1 MNKQELLRLSW
12 ENLWRAK
19 FRTILTIIGV
29 AIGTASII
37 VMVSIGNGAQISITN
52 ELSGI
57 GSVTTLQVYPDL
69 GSSSMGSGI
78 FSVGKKSEQP
88 ILNDDAI
95 KDFKKINGVVAVTPV
110 VNLSGAEFDIEREQ
124 YTASL
129 MGVDFNVLEDMR
141 YETSS
146 GKKPGANDINSVIL
160 GKEVLSSYELTS
172 TGPQAQENTLSPEE
186 LVGEKINI
194 IVRKTG
200 ADGEEEFKTISVKV
214 AGVLESTGGSE
225 DYSIITDYSV
235 VSDLNEWQTGQ
246 TVNIKKQGYSEA
258 LVTVEDSSLVDGVTK
273 EVEALDFT
281 VFSLQQILDSLGS
294 VFQMLQILLGGIG
307 AVALLVACIGIVNT
321 MTMSIYERTKE
332 IGIMKVIGASI
343 NDIRN
348 MFIAES
354 TMIGL
359 IGGIAGIIVSFLLS
373 LLINFVAGFFIAGG
387 NATISY
393 ITPGLVI
400 FALVFSAFVG
410 LLSGVRPAI
419 KAANLSSLDAI
430 RSE

>member
-12 ENLWRAK
+12 ENLWRMK

-29 AIGTASII
+29 VIGTSSII
-37 VMVSIGNGAQISITN
+37 VMVSIGNGAQKSITD

-57 GSVTTLQVYPDL
+57 GSVTTLQVYQDL
-69 GSSSMGSGI
+69 SAMGMSAMPT
-78 FSVGKKSEQP
+78 GKTEDKA

-95 KDFKKINGVVAVTPV
+95 NDMKEIDGVVAVTPV
-110 VNLSGAEFDIEREQ
+110 VNLSGAEIEVDREQ
-124 YTASL
+124 YGVSL
-129 MGVDFNVLEDMR
+129 MGVDYEVLEDMR
-141 YETSS
+141 YDTSS
-146 GKKPGANDINSVIL
+146 GDKPGAKDQKSVIL
-160 GKEVLSSYELTS
+160 GKEVLSSYTFTT
-172 TGPQAQENTLSPEE
+172 TGPQAEASTVVPED
-186 LVGEKINI
+186 LIGDKIDLI
-194 IVRKTG
+194 IKRTN
-200 ADGEEEFKTISVKV
+200 ANGEEELRTERVKV
-214 AGVLESTGGSE
+214 TGVLESTGGSE
-225 DYSIITDYSV
+225 DYSIIAEFNLVTE
-235 VSDLNEWQTGQ
+235 LNEWQTGKKAN
-246 TVNIKKQGYSEA
+246 VKKQGYSEA
-258 LVTVEDSSLVDGVTK
+258 LVTVEDSAVVNAVTT
-273 EVEALDFT
+273 EIEDMDFT
-281 VFSLQQILDSLGS
+281 VFSMQQILDSLGS

-307 AVALLVACIGIVNT
+307 GVALLVACIGIVNT

-343 NDIRN
+343 SDIRN

-359 IGGIAGIIVSFLLS
+359 IGGLVGIVISLVLS
-373 LLINFVAGFFIAGG
+373 VLINLIAGFFIGG
-387 NATISY
+387 EGSVTISF

-400 FALVFSAFVG
+400 FALLFSALVG

>member
-1 MNKQELLRLSW
+1 MNKRELIRLSW
-12 ENLWRAK
+12 ENLWRMK

-29 AIGTASII
+29 VIGTSSII
-37 VMVSIGNGAQISITN
+37 VMVSIGNGAQRSITS

-57 GSVTTLQVYPDL
+57 GSITTLQVYPDL
-69 GSSSMGSGI
+69 SSMGMTGLSG
-78 FSVGKKSEQP
+78 GKAQDKV

-95 KDFKKINGVVAVTPV
+95 KDFKKIDGVVAVTPV
-110 VNLSGAEFDIEREQ
+110 VNLSGAEIEVDREP
-124 YTASL
+124 YSVSL
-129 MGVDFNVLEDMR
+129 MGVDYDVLQDMR
-141 YETSS
+141 YETTS
-146 GKKPGANDINSVIL
+146 GKKPNANDTSSVIL
-160 GKEVLSSYELTS
+160 GKEVLSTYTFTS
-172 TGPQAQENTLSPEE
+172 TGPQAQTVTVKPED
-186 LVGEKINI
+186 LIGKNINLTI
-194 IVRKTG
+194 KRIGTT
-200 ADGEEEFKTISVKV
+200 GEEEIRTEKVKV
-214 AGVLESTGGSE
+214 SGVLESTGGSE
-225 DYSIITDYSV
+225 DYSMIMDYNLV
-235 VSDLNEWQTGQ
+235 TDLNEWQTGKP
-246 TVNIKKQGYSEA
+246 VNIKKQGYSEA
-258 LVTVEDSSLVDGVTK
+258 LVTVEDSSVVNAVTS
-273 EVEALDFT
+273 EVEALKFT
-281 VFSLQQILDSLGS
+281 VFSMQQILDSMGS

-307 AVALLVACIGIVNT
+307 GVALLVACIGIVNT

-343 NDIRN
+343 SDIRN

-359 IGGIAGIIVSFLLS
+359 IGGIVGVIISFLLS

-387 NATISY
+387 SASISY

-419 KAANLSSLDAI
+419 KAANLSSLDAL

>member
-1 MNKQELLRLSW
+1 VNKRELIRLSW
-12 ENLWRAK
+12 ENLWRMK

-29 AIGTASII
+29 VIGTSSII
-37 VMVSIGNGAQISITN
+37 VMVSIGNGAQRSITS

-57 GSVTTLQVYPDL
+57 GSITTLQVYSDL
-69 GSSSMGSGI
+69 SSMGMTELAG
-78 FSVGKKSEQP
+78 GKTQDKV

-95 KDFKKINGVVAVTPV
+95 KDFKKIDGVVAVTPV
-110 VNLSGAEFDIEREQ
+110 VNLSGAEIEVDREP
-124 YTASL
+124 YSVSL
-129 MGVDFNVLEDMR
+129 MGVDYDVLKEMR

-146 GKKPGANDINSVIL
+146 GKKPNANDKTSVIL
-160 GKEVLSSYELTS
+160 GKEVLASYKFTSS
-172 TGPQAQENTLSPEE
+172 GPQAQAVTAKPEDLIGKNIN
-186 LVGEKINI
+186 LVIKRI
-194 IVRKTG
+194 G
-200 ADGEEEFKTISVKV
+200 ATGEEEIRNEKVKV
-214 AGVLESTGGSE
+214 SGVLESTGGSE
-225 DYSIITDYSV
+225 DYAIIMDYNLV
-235 VSDLNEWQTGQ
+235 TDLNEWQTGKP
-246 TVNIKKQGYSEA
+246 VNIDKQGYSEA
-258 LVTVEDSSLVDGVTK
+258 LVTVEDSSVVNGVTS

-281 VFSLQQILDSLGS
+281 VFSMQQILDSMGS

-307 AVALLVACIGIVNT
+307 GVALLVACIGIINT

-343 NDIRN
+343 SDIRN

-359 IGGIAGIIVSFLLS
+359 IGGIVGVIISFLLS
-373 LLINFVAGFFIAGG
+373 LLINFVAGFFITGG
-387 NATISY
+387 SATISY

-400 FALVFSAFVG
+400 FALLFSALVG

>member
-12 ENLWRAK
+12 ENLWRMK

-29 AIGTASII
+29 VIGTASII
-37 VMVSIGNGAQISITN
+37 VMVSIGNGAQKSITD

-57 GSVTTLQVYPDL
+57 GSVTTLQVYQDL
-69 GSSSMGSGI
+69 SSMGMTAMGG
-78 FSVGKKSEQP
+78 GKTDDKP

-95 KDFKKINGVVAVTPV
+95 KDLKKIDGVVAVTPV
-110 VNLSGAEFDIEREQ
+110 VNLSGGEIEVDREQ
-124 YTASL
+124 YGVSL
-129 MGVDFNVLEDMR
+129 MGVDYAVLEDMR
-141 YETSS
+141 YVTTS
-146 GKKPGANDINSVIL
+146 GKKPGANDENSVIL
-160 GKEVLSSYELTS
+160 GKDVLTS
-172 TGPQAQENTLSPEE
+172 FTY
-186 LVGEKINI
+186 
-194 IVRKTG
+194 TG
-200 ADGEEEFKTISVKV
+200 ASTQLEASAVKPEDLIGQNITMTIKRTNANGEEEIKTQKLKV
-214 AGVLESTGGSE
+214 TGVLEATGGNE
-225 DYSIITDYSV
+225 DYSIIADYHLV
-235 VSDLNEWQTGQ
+235 TDLNEWQTGRKAN
-246 TVNIKKQGYSEA
+246 VKKQGYTQA
-258 LVTVEDSSLVDGVTK
+258 LVTVEDSSVVNDVTS
-273 EVEALDFT
+273 EVEAMKFT
-281 VFSLQQILDSLGS
+281 VFSMQQILDSMGS

-307 AVALLVACIGIVNT
+307 GVALLVACIGIVNT

-343 NDIRN
+343 SDIRN

-359 IGGIAGIIVSFLLS
+359 IGGLVGIVISLVLSVLINLIAGL
-373 LLINFVAGFFIAGG
+373 FIGG
-387 NATISY
+387 EGGVTISY

-400 FALVFSAFVG
+400 FALFFSALVG

>member
-1 MNKQELLRLSW
+1 VNKRELLNLSW

-29 AIGTASII
+29 VIGTASII
-37 VMVSIGNGAQISITN
+37 VMVSIGNGAQRSITN

-57 GSVTTLQVYPDL
+57 GSVTTLQVYQDL
-69 GSSSMGSGI
+69 GSSTGSDI
-78 FSVGKKSEQP
+78 FSVGKKYDKP
-88 ILNDDAI
+88 ILNEDAI
-95 KDFKKINGVVAVTPV
+95 KEFEKMDGVVAVTPV
-110 VNLSGAEFDIEREQ
+110 VTLSGAEIDVDREQ

-129 MGVDFNVLEDMR
+129 MGIDYNVLDDMR

-146 GKKPGANDINSVIL
+146 GKKPNANDTNSVIL

-172 TGPQAQENTLSPEE
+172 TGPQAQVSTLSPED
-186 LVGEKINI
+186 LIGEKINI
-194 IVRKTG
+194 IVRKTN
-200 ADGEEEFKTISVKV
+200 AAGEEELKTLSVKV

-225 DYSIITDYSV
+225 DYSIIADYDV
-235 VSDLNEWQTGQ
+235 VADLNEWQTGQ
-246 TVNIKKQGYSEA
+246 IVNIKKQGYSEA
-258 LVTVEDSSLVDGVTK
+258 LITVEDSSFVDGVTQ

-359 IGGIAGIIVSFLLS
+359 IGGIVGIVISFLLS
-373 LLINFVAGFFIAGG
+373 FLINFVAGFFITGG
-387 NATISY
+387 SATISY
-393 ITPGLVI
+393 ITPGLVV
-400 FALVFSAFVG
+400 FALVFSALVG